1 MIKNFSLIA
10 VIIATIFVAY
20 TGFNQFKKGA
30 GGVPRE
36 AGVKK
41 EDVEVIAWNL
51 EIPWE
56 IAFLPSGEML
66 VTERSGNLV
75 KIDNDRTV
83 IKINGVSHIGEGGL
97 LGIAVH
103 PQFLDNHLIYLY
115 LTTEE
120 NGKITNRVER
130 YKLEGTKLL
139 DRKVIVAG
147 ILGSS
152 IHDGG
157 RMAFGP
163 AFVSQSGTSAGREDY
178 YLYITTGDAGSPN
191 LAQDKNSLNGKILR
205 VTDDGLPPSDNP
217 FGNAVYSYGHRNPQG
232 LAWDENGKLW
242 ATEHGQSAQDE
253 LNLIEKGKNYGWPV
267 IQGDERKEGMVS
279 PIIQSGDDT
288 WAPAGAT
295 FFDDSIFFGGLRGE
309 ALYEYQIGKKQLKTH
324 FKGQFGRIRAV
335 VLGPD
340 DFLYMTTSNRD
351 GRGSPKEEDD
361 KIIKINPEIFR
372 DE

>member
-1 MIKNFSLIA
+1 MIKSFSLIA
-10 VIIATIFVAY
+10 VIIAALIILY

-30 GGVPRE
+30 GDVPRG

-41 EDVEVIAWNL
+41 ENVEVIAWNL

-56 IAFLPSGEML
+56 IAFLPSGELL
-66 VTERSGNLV
+66 VTERAGNLV
-75 KIDNDRTV
+75 KIDNDRTA

-103 PQFLDNHLIYLY
+103 PQFLDNHFIYLY
-115 LTTEE
+115 LTTQE

-130 YKLEGTKLL
+130 YKLEGTELL

-163 AFVSQSGTSAGREDY
+163 ARALASAGKPDY
-178 YLYITTGDAGSPN
+178 YFYITTGDAGNSN
-191 LAQDKNSLNGKILR
+191 ISQDKNSLNGKILR
-205 VTDDGLPPSDNP
+205 LNDDGSVPSDNP
-217 FGNAVYSYGHRNPQG
+217 FGNAVYSYGHRNSQG
-232 LAWDENGKLW
+232 LTWDDGGNLW

-267 IQGDERKEGMVS
+267 IQGDEKREGMETPV
-279 PIIQSGDDT
+279 INSGANNT
-288 WAPAGAT
+288 WAPAGAA
-295 FFDDSIFFGGLRGE
+295 FFDGSIFFAGLRGE
-309 ALYEYQIGKKQLKTH
+309 ALYEYQIEKKELKTH
-324 FKGQFGRIRAV
+324 FKGEYGRIRAV
-335 VLGPD
+335 VVGPD

-351 GRGSPKEEDD
+351 GRGNPQEEDD
-361 KIIKINPEIFR
+361 KIIKINPEIFK